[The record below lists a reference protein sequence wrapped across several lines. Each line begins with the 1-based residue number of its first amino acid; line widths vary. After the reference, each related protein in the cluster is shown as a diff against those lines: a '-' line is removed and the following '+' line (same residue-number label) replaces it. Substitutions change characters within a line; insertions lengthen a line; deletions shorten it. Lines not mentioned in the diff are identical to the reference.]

1 MGKNRSGC
9 NIKNTYFT
17 FQISTYYGSDMKF
30 YYYDEFLYNI
40 KKVKSVSP
48 FFYTFTE
55 NDVTDIVLLFI
66 FSS

>member
-1 MGKNRSGC
+1 
-9 NIKNTYFT
+9 
-17 FQISTYYGSDMKF
+17 MKF
-30 YYYDEFLYNI
+30 YYYDEFLYSI

-66 FSS
+66 FSSWTYFTPFAIVGIKQVNVC